1 MAFGCYF
8 LHFPSFGPD
17 YWIAFWLWAVV
28 AGCADR
34 RVHFSL
40 LPNPI
45 KFLMSCEKFQITNR
59 DSFPYRSSFLYSHLL
74 SLLFYVQETHQLL
87 TQSMNGNHS
96 AKKYPLLHSR
106 WKLYQIQTRYKVTM
120 CDNCVMFDQ
129 RTANFPGASNAK
141 LCDAVLCLYN

>member
-34 RVHFSL
+34 GVHFSL
-40 LPNPI
+40 LSNPI
-45 KFLMSCEKFQITNR
+45 KFLMSCEKFQMTNR

-120 CDNCVMFDQ
+120 CDNWNYIFMPTFLYP
-129 RTANFPGASNAK
+129 NIFHLNI
-141 LCDAVLCLYN
+141 CLN